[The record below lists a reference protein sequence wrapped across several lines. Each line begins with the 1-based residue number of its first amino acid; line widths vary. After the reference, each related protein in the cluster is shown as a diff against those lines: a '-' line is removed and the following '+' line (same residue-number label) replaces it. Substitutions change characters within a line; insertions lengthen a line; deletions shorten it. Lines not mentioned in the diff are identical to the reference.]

1 MWTGSS
7 SSDRT
12 EKMDEQD
19 EMEKLSAAKQEQNG
33 HSSLR

>member
-12 EKMDEQD
+12 EKMDKED
-19 EMEKLSAAKQEQNG
+19 EVEKLSTAKPEQNG
-33 HSSLR
+33 HSPLR